1 LSNNQGEEEIM
12 EGDVKKIFIVGAGT
26 MGHGLAQ
33 AFAQGGYQVSL
44 FSRTQQ
50 TLDRAS
56 ALMKSS
62 LDTMVEAG
70 LMDRGQIQAILNR
83 ITPTRSLEEG
93 AVDADLAIETVVEN
107 KDAKTEIF
115 KQLDAVCPP
124 KTLLASNTTF
134 LNIFDFVET
143 SRPDKVLITHWYTPP
158 QIIPLV
164 DVVKGPQTDE
174 ANIELVVRIL
184 KRMGKKPVVFNKPI
198 AGYVAS
204 RLMIAYQREVHYLLD
219 NDYLSPKDLDDA
231 AIWGLALR
239 MMVVG
244 VVQRFDFGGLDLS
257 ARTIQRSSI
266 ESTPIEYKPKKLFE
280 LVEQGHVGVKAGR
293 GFYDYK
299 GRSEAEVCHDRDVR
313 LLKLLKILQETD
325 IAGPVI

>member
-1 LSNNQGEEEIM
+1 M
-12 EGDVKKIFIVGAGT
+12 EGTVKKILIVGAGT

-33 AFAQGGYQVSL
+33 AFAQGGYQVTM

-56 ALMKSS
+56 LLIKSS

-70 LMDRGQIQAILNR
+70 LVDKGQVQAILDR

-93 AVDADLAIETVVEN
+93 GREADLAIETVAEN
-107 KDAKTEIF
+107 KEAKIEIF
-115 KQLDAVCPP
+115 KQLDTVCPP

-143 SRPDKVLITHWYTPP
+143 SRPDKVLITHWYAPP

-184 KRMGKKPVVFNKPI
+184 KEMGKKPVVFNRPV
-198 AGYVAS
+198 AGYVVS
-204 RLMIAYQREVHYLLD
+204 RLQIAFQREVHYLLD
-219 NDYLSPKDLDDA
+219 NDYLSPKDLDEA

-239 MMVVG
+239 MLVIG

-257 ARTIQRSSI
+257 VRTIQRSSI
-266 ESTPIEYKPKKLFE
+266 ESTPIDYKPKKLFE
-280 LVEQGHVGVKAGR
+280 LFEQGHVGVKSGR

-299 GRSEAEVCHDRDVR
+299 GRSEADVCHDRDVR
-313 LLKLLKILQETD
+313 LLKLLKILQDTD
-325 IAGPVI
+325 LAGPVL

>member
-1 LSNNQGEEEIM
+1 M
-12 EGDVKKIFIVGAGT
+12 EGTVKKILIVGAGT

-33 AFAQGGYQVSL
+33 AFAQGGYQVTM

-56 ALMKSS
+56 LLIKSS

-70 LMDRGQIQAILNR
+70 LVDKGQVQAILDR

-93 AVDADLAIETVVEN
+93 GREADLAIETVAEN
-107 KDAKTEIF
+107 KEAKIEIF
-115 KQLDAVCPP
+115 KQLDTVCPP

-143 SRPDKVLITHWYTPP
+143 SRPDKVLITHWYAPP

-184 KRMGKKPVVFNKPI
+184 KEMGKKPVVFNRPV
-198 AGYVAS
+198 AGYVVS
-204 RLMIAYQREVHYLLD
+204 RLQIAFQREVHYLLD
-219 NDYLSPKDLDDA
+219 NDYLSPKDLDEA

-239 MMVVG
+239 MLVIG

-257 ARTIQRSSI
+257 VRTIQRSSI
-266 ESTPIEYKPKKLFE
+266 ESTPIDYKPKKLFE
-280 LVEQGHVGVKAGR
+280 LFEQGHVGVKSGR

-313 LLKLLKILQETD
+313 LLKLLKILQDTD
-325 IAGPVI
+325 LAGPVL

>member
-1 LSNNQGEEEIM
+1 M
-12 EGDVKKIFIVGAGT
+12 EGAVKKICIVGAGT

-33 AFAQGGYQVSL
+33 AFAQGGYQVTM

-56 ALMKSS
+56 LLIKSS
-62 LDTMVEAG
+62 LNTMVEAG
-70 LMDRGQIQAILNR
+70 LVDKGQIQTILDR

-93 AVDADLAIETVVEN
+93 GREADLAIETVAEN
-107 KDAKTEIF
+107 KEAKIEIF
-115 KQLDAVCPP
+115 KQLDTVCPP

-143 SRPDKVLITHWYTPP
+143 SRPDKVLITHWYAPP

-184 KRMGKKPVVFNKPI
+184 KEMGKKPVVFNRPV
-198 AGYVAS
+198 AGYVVS
-204 RLMIAYQREVHYLLD
+204 RLQIAFQREVHYLLD
-219 NDYLSPKDLDDA
+219 NDYLSPKDLDEA

-239 MMVVG
+239 MLVIG

-257 ARTIQRSSI
+257 VRTIQRSSV

-280 LVEQGHVGVKAGR
+280 LFEQGHIGVKAGR

-299 GRSEAEVCHDRDVR
+299 GRSEADVCHDRDVR
-313 LLKLLKILQETD
+313 LLKLLKVLQDTD
-325 IAGPVI
+325 LAGPVL

>member
-1 LSNNQGEEEIM
+1 MEEA
-12 EGDVKKIFIVGAGT
+12 VKKILIVGAGT

-33 AFAQGGYQVSL
+33 AFAQGGYQVTM

-56 ALMKSS
+56 LLIKSS
-62 LDTMVEAG
+62 LNTMVEAG
-70 LMDRGQIQAILNR
+70 LVDKGQIQTILDR

-93 AVDADLAIETVVEN
+93 GREADLAIETVAEN
-107 KDAKTEIF
+107 KEAKIEIF

-143 SRPDKVLITHWYTPP
+143 SRPDKVLITHWYAPP

-174 ANIELVVRIL
+174 ANIELVVRVL
-184 KRMGKKPVVFNKPI
+184 KEMGKKPVVFNRPV
-198 AGYVAS
+198 AGYVVS
-204 RLMIAYQREVHYLLD
+204 RLQIAFQREVHYLLD
-219 NDYLSPKDLDDA
+219 NDYLSPKDLDEA

-239 MMVVG
+239 MLVIG

-257 ARTIQRSSI
+257 VRTIQRSSI

-280 LVEQGHVGVKAGR
+280 LFEQGHVGVKSGR

-313 LLKLLKILQETD
+313 LLKLLKVLQDTD
-325 IAGPVI
+325 LAGPVL